1 MNTNNNN
8 NDMQYNES
16 PTPPPSQPQTSS
28 TQHIECNDFNY
39 DQASNNNNCG
49 DFCSTNDV
57 REDSQTSS
65 LNSSTPSVPEV
76 SLVESSKSS

>member
-16 PTPPPSQPQTSS
+16 PTPPPSQPQNCS

-39 DQASNNNNCG
+39 DQASNNNNCE
-49 DFCSTNDV
+49 DFCSTNDIQ
-57 REDSQTSS
+57 EDSRSS
-65 LNSSTPSVPEV
+65 LHSPTPSVPEV
-76 SLVESSKSS
+76 SLVNSSKSS